1 MMMALDAHDNW
12 FRASVPSTARRVVRR
27 APLER
32 GGVVLAR
39 GGERAT
45 RLRVHT
51 HCKVRRSLAPPG
63 GLASRAHA
71 SCQGAARGEVKIT
84 HGLFILIVSRRVR
97 VGRGVVQRPG
107 EARGVVF
114 PRQRGGRARVALRGR
129 FHPSTRRW
137 RARAWTSVP
146 RKALLGADLEGGT
159 KKPFFFSPF
168 VEKVLF
174 WLLETASSFR
184 WYFDR
189 SEKAA
194 RSIVPLTFFFSD
206 RSSVRERSPK
216 RRGTSSRASGST
228 EDTRTSPPPLHGVTQ
243 APATL
248 RARAVPRRSVPRD
261 EEVRE
266 EVPLSRETHTRDGP
280 GGARAILR
288 RGRAGRPVR
297 RPSRRSPRRHG
308 SSRGRPRASPA
319 PL

>member
-1 MMMALDAHDNW
+1 MW
-12 FRASVPSTARRVVRR
+12 FRASVPATARRVVRR

-45 RLRVHT
+45 RLRVHA
-51 HCKVRRSLAPPG
+51 HREVRRSLAPG

-71 SCQGAARGEVKIT
+71 SCQDAARGEVKIT

-114 PRQRGGRARVALRGR
+114 PRRRGGELASLSEDASIPRHGGGAPAHGRLFRGKLFSCRPRGR
-129 FHPSTRRW
+129 TN
-137 RARAWTSVP
+137 
-146 RKALLGADLEGGT
+146 
-159 KKPFFFSPF
+159 KPFFFSPF

-174 WLLETASSFR
+174 WLLETALSIR
-184 WYFDR
+184 WYLDR

-194 RSIVPLTFFFSD
+194 HIVPLTFFSD

-216 RRGTSSRASGST
+216 RRGTSSRASGSA
-228 EDTRTSPPPLHGVTQ
+228 EDTSTSPPPLHGVTQ

-266 EVPLSRETHTRDGP
+266 EVPLCRETHTRDGP

-288 RGRAGRPVR
+288 RGRAGWPVR

-308 SSRGRPRASPA
+308 SSRGRARASPA

>member
-1 MMMALDAHDNW
+1 MMMMALDAHDNR

-45 RLRVHT
+45 RLRVHA
-51 HCKVRRSLAPPG
+51 HREVRRSLAPPG

-114 PRQRGGRARVALRGR
+114 PRRRGGRARVALRGR

-174 WLLETASSFR
+174 WLFKTASSFR
-184 WYFDR
+184 WYLDR

-194 RSIVPLTFFFSD
+194 CSIVPLTFFSRTAARFAND
-206 RSSVRERSPK
+206 PRSAAALRAAPPGAPRIRAHLH
-216 RRGTSSRASGST
+216 RRST
-228 EDTRTSPPPLHGVTQ
+228 E
-243 APATL
+243 
-248 RARAVPRRSVPRD
+248 
-261 EEVRE
+261 
-266 EVPLSRETHTRDGP
+266 
-280 GGARAILR
+280 
-288 RGRAGRPVR
+288 
-297 RPSRRSPRRHG
+297 
-308 SSRGRPRASPA
+308 
-319 PL
+319 

>member
-1 MMMALDAHDNW
+1 MTALDAHDSW

-39 GGERAT
+39 GGERAA
-45 RLRVHT
+45 RLRVHA
-51 HCKVRRSLAPPG
+51 HREVRRSLAPPR

-114 PRQRGGRARVALRGR
+114 PRRRGGRARVALRGR

-159 KKPFFFSPF
+159 KKPFFFRRSLKKCF
-168 VEKVLF
+168 FGF
-174 WLLETASSFR
+174 WRLLRHSGGTSTGPRRRHAGTQHRAIDFFSR
-184 WYFDR
+184 T
-189 SEKAA
+189 AA
-194 RSIVPLTFFFSD
+194 RFANDP
-206 RSSVRERSPK
+206 RSAAALRAAPPGAPRIRAHLH
-216 RRGTSSRASGST
+216 RRST
-228 EDTRTSPPPLHGVTQ
+228 E
-243 APATL
+243 
-248 RARAVPRRSVPRD
+248 
-261 EEVRE
+261 
-266 EVPLSRETHTRDGP
+266 
-280 GGARAILR
+280 
-288 RGRAGRPVR
+288 
-297 RPSRRSPRRHG
+297 
-308 SSRGRPRASPA
+308 
-319 PL
+319 